1 MSNDPLLSPDAPSG
15 SKAGG
20 GTVAG
25 ATSGKASGVPG
36 GASGSPTDSPAPA
49 PAPAT
54 SPPAETPA
62 EAGSERQPL
71 TKMRKKDLPGS
82 LFVIEG
88 TDGSGRSTQIAMLGE
103 WLESQGYA
111 VQTIGLR
118 RSHLLAKDIDKVMA
132 QNVVGKL
139 TLALLY
145 ATDFYDQLTNVMIP
159 SLRAGYVVLADRYIY
174 TLIARSDVR
183 GIRHGYLNDI
193 YGLALKPDLTFWLNI
208 NPQTAFEREFRK
220 SHAVGYWESG
230 RDLYLSEDLYKSF
243 IRYQTMMNSHFKR
256 FARQES
262 FIEVDGETSVRTV
275 NAQIRKRIARHL
287 GIKNVRYHPSR
298 SLEQTWLA

>member
-1 MSNDPLLSPDAPSG
+1 MTLDSTPPSG
-15 SKAGG
+15 AAG
-20 GTVAG
+20 TKRPA
-25 ATSGKASGVPG
+25 AQP
-36 GASGSPTDSPAPA
+36 SPPAAAAAEAPA
-49 PAPAT
+49 PPRPAVLDI
-54 SPPAETPA
+54 
-62 EAGSERQPL
+62 AGERQPL
-71 TKMRKKDLPGS
+71 TKLRKKELQGS

-88 TDGSGRSTQIAMLGE
+88 TDGSGRSTQIAMLSE

-132 QNVVGKL
+132 QNIVGRL

-145 ATDFYDQLTNVMIP
+145 AADFYDQLTNVMIP

-174 TLIARSDVR
+174 TLIARADVR
-183 GIRHGYLNDI
+183 GIRHSYLNDI
-193 YGLALKPDLTFWLNI
+193 YSLALRPDLTFWINI
-208 NPQTAFEREFRK
+208 RPETAFEREFRK

-230 RDLYLSEDLYKSF
+230 RDLYLSDDLYKSF

-256 FARQES
+256 FSRQES
-262 FIEVDGETSVRTV
+262 FIEIDGETTVRTV

-287 GIKNVRYHPSR
+287 GIKNIRYHPSR
-298 SLEQTWLA
+298 ALEQTWLA

>member
-1 MSNDPLLSPDAPSG
+1 MSMDTPLHPDFSPEAP
-15 SKAGG
+15 
-20 GTVAG
+20 AG
-25 ATSGKASGVPG
+25 AASGGPSAARVE
-36 GASGSPTDSPAPA
+36 
-49 PAPAT
+49 
-54 SPPAETPA
+54 SPPAEPPA
-62 EAGSERQPL
+62 AHEPVSERQPL
-71 TKMRKKDLPGS
+71 TQLRKKDLPGS

-193 YGLALKPDLTFWLNI
+193 YSLALRPDLTFWLNI
-208 NPQTAFEREFRK
+208 RPQTAFEREFRK
-220 SHAVGYWESG
+220 SNAVGYWESG

-243 IRYQTMMNSHFKR
+243 IRYQTMMNAHFKR
-256 FARQES
+256 FARAES
-262 FIEVDGETSVRTV
+262 FIEVDGEASVRTV
-275 NAQIRKRIARHL
+275 NAQIRKRIARQL
-287 GIKNVRYHPSR
+287 GIKNVRYSPSR
-298 SLEQTWLA
+298 ALEQKWLA